1 MKHPVEY
8 LARVTRKLDELIRDH
23 GDQLFLVFAFGCLVL
38 IAWLLAR
45 RRARPP
51 APVPRTFIVMLP
63 FSFGPRPERDEERPD
78 REWPPCP

>member
-8 LARVTRKLDELIRDH
+8 LERVTQKLDDLLRDY
-23 GDQLFLVFAFGCLVL
+23 GDQLFLVLAFGCLVL

-45 RRARPP
+45 RRAHPP
-51 APVPRTFIVMLP
+51 APGPRTFIVMLP
-63 FSFGPRPERDEERPD
+63 FSFGPRPEPDDERPD